1 MKPKLFFLPVDWII
15 IFFALL
21 LCVLSIILLSGN
33 EQGSPILSV
42 NSLDEE
48 FLYQLDIDQTVSIQG
63 KKGLSVIQISQG
75 EAFFIDSPC
84 ANHTCI
90 ASPAISRNGEWA
102 ACLPNGIFLSVRTK
116 KPEVDIDIIA
126 F

>member
-1 MKPKLFFLPVDWII
+1 MKIKPFFRPMDWVIVI
-15 IFFALL
+15 LTLL
-21 LCVLSIILLSGN
+21 LCIFSITFLSGK
-33 EQGSPILSV
+33 EQGTPILSV

-48 FLYQLDIDQTVSIQG
+48 FLYQLDKDQEISVQG
-63 KKGLSVIQISQG
+63 KKGLSVIQINQG
-75 EAFFIDSPC
+75 KARFVDSPC

-102 ACLPNGIFLSVRTK
+102 ACLPNGVFISVRAK
-116 KPEVDIDIIA
+116 KTQTDIDIIA